1 MLGTKGKARW
11 FFRQPVRGIFQ
22 DSAVNPVCQET
33 VMAAPATGRDP
44 RHHTRKMQ
52 KRLQEIKDHLRSD
65 IEKVDEPQL
74 KAMFE
79 TSAEVLGGLIKAFHD
94 YEQKNESAWRR

>member
-1 MLGTKGKARW
+1 MVSEA
-11 FFRQPVRGIFQ
+11 
-22 DSAVNPVCQET
+22 DH
-33 VMAAPATGRDP
+33 DP

-52 KRLQEIKDHLRSD
+52 TRLQETMDHLRED

-79 TSAEVLGGLIKAFHD
+79 TVPLGRTSL
-94 YEQKNESAWRR
+94 SAWFMHETSGTVMMARSTCPSFAERI

>member
-1 MLGTKGKARW
+1 MVSEA
-11 FFRQPVRGIFQ
+11 
-22 DSAVNPVCQET
+22 D
-33 VMAAPATGRDP
+33 RDP

-52 KRLQEIKDHLRSD
+52 MRLQETMDHLRAD

-79 TSAEVLGGLIKAFHD
+79 TAAEVLGGLKKAFDD
-94 YEQKNESAWRR
+94 YEKKNEAAWQ